1 MKKGEI
7 LGLVGE
13 NGAGKSTLMNVLG
26 GIHQRDGGKIY
37 LEGKEFEPT
46 NPKVSKAAGIAFV
59 HQELNLFTNLTV
71 YENLFITEM
80 KRTKAKTIDKK
91 TMKKIANEQLKEL
104 GIEGF
109 DANTIV
115 GTLPMGQRQLI
126 EIIKAIMQ
134 DAFE

>member
-1 MKKGEI
+1 M
-7 LGLVGE
+7 
-13 NGAGKSTLMNVLG
+13 
-26 GIHQRDGGKIY
+26 
-37 LEGKEFEPT
+37 
-46 NPKVSKAAGIAFV
+46 

-91 TMKKIANEQLKEL
+91 TMKKISNEQLKEL

-115 GTLPMGQRQLI
+115 GTLPM
-126 EIIKAIMQ
+126 
-134 DAFE
+134 